1 MSGTLNWNRA
11 ATSADPAPGVAEALL
26 EGLQAVDPARGVG
39 IASARREQI
48 RDAAA
53 RLFGWSYPDRVVFT
67 SGATWGLNQA
77 VHSISPGARVV
88 ASELEHN
95 AALRPLE
102 SARRD
107 GRFELSFLPFDA
119 RGQLSAAA
127 VAAAFEGDTSKE
139 RWLFL
144 ALASN
149 VLGTLQPV
157 DEIAAWCQKH
167 QVHLVLDL
175 SQGAGHIPMHLDAWA
190 PTFATVAGHK
200 GLHGPQGIG
209 LLFVGKEAP
218 IRPLMH
224 GGTGRHGEQLAPPT
238 ELPGC
243 FEVGTPN
250 MPGIYALGAAIDWRL
265 RHPAELGPVREAL
278 SYVEEQLRADPR
290 VRVLPGQALS
300 WDERLPV
307 LSFVCPSVPSAVL
320 AGQLAQDGI
329 LVRAGLMCAALAAAR
344 AGVED
349 LGGVVRL
356 SPPEQTDLA
365 DARRVASAIVQAIDL
380 FAPST

>member
-26 EGLQAVDPARGVG
+26 EGLHAVDPARGAG

-48 RDAAA
+48 RDTAA
-53 RLFGWSYPDRVVFT
+53 RLFSWSHPDRVVFT
-67 SGATWGLNQA
+67 SGATHGLNQA
-77 VHSISPGARVV
+77 VHSISPGARVI

-102 SARRD
+102 SAHRE
-107 GRFELSFLPFDA
+107 GRLELSFLPFDE
-119 RGQLSAAA
+119 RGQLSLAG
-127 VAAAFEGDTSKE
+127 VAAAFGPDTSQE

-157 DEIAAWCQKH
+157 DAIADWCWKH

-175 SQGAGHIPMHLDAWA
+175 SQGAGQVKMKLDAWS
-190 PTFATVAGHK
+190 PTFATAAGHK
-200 GLHGPQGIG
+200 GLHGPQGVG
-209 LLFVGKEAP
+209 LLFVGKNAP

-250 MPGIYALGAAIDWRL
+250 MPGIYALGAALDWRL
-265 RHPAELGPVREAL
+265 QNPAQLDPARAAL
-278 SYVEEQLRADPR
+278 AWVEQQLRADPR
-290 VRVLPGQALS
+290 IKVLPGQELP
-300 WDERLPV
+300 WENRLPV

-329 LVRAGLMCAALAAAR
+329 LVRAGLMCAALAAAG
-344 AGVED
+344 AGVDD

-356 SPPEQTDLA
+356 SPPEATTLA
-365 DARRVASAIVQAIDL
+365 DAQRVTAAILQAIEI
-380 FAPST
+380 FAPSA